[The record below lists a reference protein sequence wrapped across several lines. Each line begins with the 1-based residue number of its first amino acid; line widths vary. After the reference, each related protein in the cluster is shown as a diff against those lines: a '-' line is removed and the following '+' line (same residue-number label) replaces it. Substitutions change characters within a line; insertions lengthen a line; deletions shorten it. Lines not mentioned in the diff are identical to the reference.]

1 MTNKIP
7 NSVIGAVT
15 SVLAEYYNSHSTL
28 NSRLLESRVPGGV
41 SGQSDPEPN
50 DIQDRYRDFPF
61 VRSIWPCTT
70 TKTFLWMRPERS
82 RGV

>member
-41 SGQSDPEPN
+41 SGPVSYTHLDVYKRQA
-50 DIQDRYRDFPF
+50 
-61 VRSIWPCTT
+61 
-70 TKTFLWMRPERS
+70 
-82 RGV
+82 